1 MIAPDKTRLI
11 GRLLSSIYL
20 LFATFRRLW
29 RRTSANFGDLA
40 PVHIV
45 SINCRMR
52 VADVAAAGAIP
63 VDIRLGHIGNPARIF
78 LDPLGRAGFDRLAD

>member
-1 MIAPDKTRLI
+1 M
-11 GRLLSSIYL
+11 
-20 LFATFRRLW
+20 
-29 RRTSANFGDLA
+29 
-40 PVHIV
+40 HIV
-45 SINCRMR
+45 SINCPMR